1 MVQQTLIQELQGTF
15 ERVAEVI
22 RTNDPATRTRERRFN
37 VKSTSLLISHE
48 LSAESVAKLTAPGLL
63 VFLRLDREPFL
74 GVMGCVDFRRGGAAE
89 LRALLARLQ
98 KSTAP
103 TSFDQEAA

>member
-22 RTNDPATRTRERRFN
+22 RTNDPGSRTGERRFN
-37 VKSTSLLISHE
+37 FKSASLLISDD

-74 GVMGCVDFRRGGAAE
+74 GVMGRVDFRRGGAVE
-89 LRALLARLQ
+89 LRALLTRLQ

-103 TSFDQEAA
+103 TPFDQEAA